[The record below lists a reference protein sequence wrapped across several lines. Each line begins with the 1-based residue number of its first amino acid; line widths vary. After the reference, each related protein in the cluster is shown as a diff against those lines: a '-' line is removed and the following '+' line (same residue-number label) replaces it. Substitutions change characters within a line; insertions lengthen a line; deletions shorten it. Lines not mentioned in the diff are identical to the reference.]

1 MTTCT
6 HLTVKYNLCKNYI
19 YDDIF
24 SPKCYI
30 HFKKKYL
37 SSTLIIS
44 RYYRGY
50 RARRY
55 LKIFTLLP
63 RDLQDKIQ
71 FYIREPIIL
80 EKHYYNKIK
89 YVLRC
94 RFYND
99 DLFKLKSEPHE
110 LFEKIRKDFIPISE
124 IYRLYYK
131 YYIIADLN
139 ILNWLSKIV
148 RILINLYKIFKLNN
162 YFDQNKDEC
171 NDFYINLVN
180 FNNLNKKM
188 KFFK

>member
-6 HLTVKYNLCKNYI
+6 HLTVKCNQCKNYI

-37 SSTLIIS
+37 SSTTTIS

-99 DLFKLKSEPHE
+99 DLFRLRTEPFE
-110 LFEKIRKDFIPISE
+110 LFEKVRKDFHSISE
-124 IYRLYYK
+124 IYRLYTK
-131 YYIIADLN
+131 YYIISDLN
-139 ILNWLSKIV
+139 ILNWLGKIV
-148 RILINLYKIFKLNN
+148 KLLINLYKIYKLNN
-162 YFDQNKDEC
+162 DFDQKKLIC
-171 NDFYINLVN
+171 NEFYMNLIN
-180 FNNLNKKM
+180 FNKLNKKI
-188 KFFK
+188 KIK